1 MNKADRI
8 RAVAPGLSDEEIAR
22 LARGTVAEVNSLV
35 RVLRQARRDALK
47 DAADKRRQRRR
58 ENAAYHNYDEE
69 QLAERNVRVMRKQG
83 ERARDGSL
91 DALTALGEMT
101 RHLEAFTA
109 LAVDGCRARG
119 YPDPVIAEALGI
131 TRQAV
136 GQRFGRKKN
145 ALPA

>member
-8 RAVAPGLSDEEIAR
+8 REVAPGLSDEAIAR
-22 LARGTVAEVNSLV
+22 YARGTVAEVDDLV
-35 RVLRQARRDALK
+35 RALRQARRDALQK
-47 DAADKRRQRRR
+47 AADQRRQRRLDNR
-58 ENAAYHNYDEE
+58 RYGNYDES
-69 QLAERNVRVMRKQG
+69 QLTERNVRVLRSQG
-83 ERARDGSL
+83 RRALGGNL

-101 RHLEAFTA
+101 RHLEAITA
-109 LAVDGCRARG
+109 LAVEGCRARG
-119 YPDPVIAEALGI
+119 YSDPVIASALGI